1 MRNKGITFDT
11 QRHLIM
17 ANANGTE
24 SIKLQSKIVE
34 KVRENKKKTGVPI
47 TTFIEQATTEKL
59 NKKQKK

>member
-1 MRNKGITFDT
+1 
-11 QRHLIM
+11 M

-59 NKKQKK
+59 SKKQKK